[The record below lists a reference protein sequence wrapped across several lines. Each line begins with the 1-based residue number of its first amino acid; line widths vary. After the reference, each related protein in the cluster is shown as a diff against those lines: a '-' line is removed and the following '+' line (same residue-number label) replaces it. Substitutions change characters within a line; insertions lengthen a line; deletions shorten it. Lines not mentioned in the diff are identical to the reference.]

1 MNKIIS
7 DRHEIKY
14 YINFAEYYS
23 ITSRLSN
30 IFARDHNSLRD
41 GDYIVRS
48 LYFDNK
54 SNKNYFQKIGG
65 IETRK
70 KIRIRIYNYDS
81 NPVKM
86 EIKNKYNNLIKK
98 ETFIIKH
105 TDIERI
111 ISGDYAVLL
120 DYKNNVA
127 TKIYKDFQMDFYRPV
142 VLVDYRRE
150 AYSYDLNQIRITF
163 DRDLKMT
170 ETGLDDIFAR
180 RKMSDVIDRRKII
193 MEIKFNNTLPVWIK
207 KILQLSG
214 FERCAISKYTLSRY
228 MEG

>member
-23 ITSRLSN
+23 ITGRLSG
-30 IFARDHNSLRD
+30 IFSMDRHSAGD
-41 GDYIVRS
+41 GGYVVRS

-54 SNKNYFQKIGG
+54 SNIDYFQKIGG
-65 IETRK
+65 IENRK
-70 KIRIRIYNYDS
+70 KIRIRVYNYDL

-86 EIKNKYNNLIKK
+86 EIKNKYNNIIKK

-105 TDIERI
+105 TDIARI
-111 ISGDYAVLL
+111 ISGDYSVLL
-120 DYKNNVA
+120 GYKNNAAV
-127 TKIYKDFQMDFYRPV
+127 KIYRNFQMDFYRPV

-150 AYSYDLNQIRITF
+150 AYTYDLNQIRITF
-163 DRDLKMT
+163 DRDLKKA
-170 ETGLDDIFAR
+170 ETGLNNIFAKR
-180 RKMSDVIDRRKII
+180 EMSDVIDKRRII
-193 MEIKFNNTLPVWIK
+193 MEIKFNNTLPAWIK
-207 KILQLSG
+207 KILQLSE

-228 MEG
+228 IEG

>member
-1 MNKIIS
+1 
-7 DRHEIKY
+7 
-14 YINFAEYYS
+14 
-23 ITSRLSN
+23 
-30 IFARDHNSLRD
+30 
-41 GDYIVRS
+41 V
-48 LYFDNK
+48 
-54 SNKNYFQKIGG
+54 
-65 IETRK
+65 
-70 KIRIRIYNYDS
+70 
-81 NPVKM
+81 
-86 EIKNKYNNLIKK
+86 
-98 ETFIIKH
+98 
-105 TDIERI
+105 
-111 ISGDYAVLL
+111 

-214 FERCAISKYTLSRY
+214 FERCAISKYTLSRH

>member
-65 IETRK
+65 LETRK

-214 FERCAISKYTLSRY
+214 FERCAISKYTLSRH